1 MADERTLPATK
12 SDIAD
17 LRSGLRSE
25 LHHSADQLRVRME
38 NVETRLEEGVS
49 RLQESIRDSQTE
61 VLKAIYGFTE
71 SVQQRFQEMDQMES
85 SLKKRMTIIEGRL
98 LEVEK
103 RLNIPPA
110 A

>member
-1 MADERTLPATK
+1 MADDRNAPATK
-12 SDIAD
+12 GDIAD
-17 LRSGLRSE
+17 LRSEMQELR
-25 LHHSADQLRVRME
+25 E
-38 NVETRLEEGVS
+38 N
-49 RLQESIRDSQTE
+49 LQESIRDSQTE
-61 VLKAIYGFTE
+61 VLRAIYGFTE
-71 SVQQRFQEMDQMES
+71 SLQQRFQDMDQTEA